1 MPTAKILIKLSWC
14 HFTAHILSYYFIL
27 SSIENGNLRLNS
39 AYLTPTYLT
48 RDHSPDGTENT
59 GPRRYTPADK
69 DMENYDTIPDSISG
83 GFRDNRGFTG
93 VGAEREQ
100 PYMYDRALQG
110 SDKGS
115 SAGTSAGTPA
125 GTFAGTSAG
134 ARDFSSGGPEPHT
147 DHSVNIEL
155 KDDYIS
161 ATNT

>member
-1 MPTAKILIKLSWC
+1 MLWLI
-14 HFTAHILSYYFIL
+14 FSYFFIH

-39 AYLTPTYLT
+39 AYLTPTYLQ
-48 RDHSPDGTENT
+48 RDHRPDGTENN

-69 DMENYDTIPDSISG
+69 DMENYDTIPDSMSG
-83 GFRDNRGFTG
+83 GFRERDNGGFTG

-100 PYMYDRALQG
+100 PYMYDRAQG

-115 SAGTSAGTPA
+115 SAGTSAGA
-125 GTFAGTSAG
+125 SAG
-134 ARDFSSGGPEPHT
+134 ARDFSSGGPEPHS